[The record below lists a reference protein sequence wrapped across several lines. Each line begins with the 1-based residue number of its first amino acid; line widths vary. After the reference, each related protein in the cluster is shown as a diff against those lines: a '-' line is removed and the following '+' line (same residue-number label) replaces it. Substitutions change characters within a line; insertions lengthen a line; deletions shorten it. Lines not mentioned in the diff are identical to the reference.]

1 MDYSLC
7 PNWSHISTFPLE
19 GKLTQIQLYTRAPIL
34 ALSVTLWILPIYM
47 SILLNSAMTQFN
59 CNENQTRTFL
69 KKVWLRLEWP
79 PLLIHHTLIYTH
91 THSLPF
97 LLRKKIASFP
107 MSLSQKSKCDLS
119 AYKYTILHFI
129 QHTTSCSFISI
140 YVCVCVHLFLKLY
153 LYKYHLSVHV
163 YIYLTNSIYLQIS
176 GVQYFLL
183 INRTCRFT
191 YCFFVQILTL
201 SCSFN
206 EIVLNHHS
214 SRLNKT
220 YTYEVLIMTSWR
232 ILLEWIRPYY
242 VYLCNYLK

>member
-1 MDYSLC
+1 MLDYITNYIFIWVYNLFYSKLNCSSYISFFSLC
-7 PNWSHISTFPLE
+7 C
-19 GKLTQIQLYTRAPIL
+19 KLTQTELHTHAPISKVK
-34 ALSVTLWILPIYM
+34 ACVVYSTIPIYM
-47 SILLNSAMTQFN
+47 STSLNSVMTHDSIVMK
-59 CNENQTRTFL
+59 TKLGHSL
-69 KKVWLRLEWP
+69 KLYDRNGLP
-79 PLLIHHTLIYTH
+79 FFSMTYTLTLTL
-91 THSLPF
+91 THSFASF

-129 QHTTSCSFISI
+129 QHTTSCSFTSI

-220 YTYEVLIMTSWR
+220 YTYDVLIMTS
-232 ILLEWIRPYY
+232 
-242 VYLCNYLK
+242 

>member
-1 MDYSLC
+1 MSTSLNLVMTYNSIVMKTKLGHSLKSIFDDRNGLPFFSMTHSHIYIHSLTHLLLFFFERKLLLFQCLC
-7 PNWSHISTFPLE
+7 P
-19 GKLTQIQLYTRAPIL
+19 K
-34 ALSVTLWILPIYM
+34 
-47 SILLNSAMTQFN
+47 
-59 CNENQTRTFL
+59 
-69 KKVWLRLEWP
+69 
-79 PLLIHHTLIYTH
+79 
-91 THSLPF
+91 
-97 LLRKKIASFP
+97 
-107 MSLSQKSKCDLS
+107 KSKCDLS

-220 YTYEVLIMTSWR
+220 YTYEVLIMTS
-232 ILLEWIRPYY
+232 
-242 VYLCNYLK
+242 